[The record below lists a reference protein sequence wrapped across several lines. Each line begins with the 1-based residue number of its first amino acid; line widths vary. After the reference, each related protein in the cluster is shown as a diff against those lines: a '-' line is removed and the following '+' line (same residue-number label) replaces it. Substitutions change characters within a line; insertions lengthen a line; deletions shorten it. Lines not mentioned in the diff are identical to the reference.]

1 MVTDDDLW
9 TLEAF
14 HIELRKSIQR
24 GISPLTN
31 HPIATKRRKLRDAPQ
46 VLVNVTG
53 AGQALKIDAYP
64 FTWQSFSKLGVRRV
78 PG

>member
-24 GISPLTN
+24 GISLLTN

-46 VLVNVTG
+46 LLVNVTG
-53 AGQALKIDAYP
+53 AGQAVKIEAYP
-64 FTWQSFSKLGVRRV
+64 FTRAVFSKLGVRGV